1 MSARDD
7 LIDQP
12 DLLAPVGDLERRPW
26 RVLAVVLGGGG
37 LAFLAS
43 LVVSVAALTAAAAI
57 FVDDLGGSLGA
68 AVQALIEARGGR
80 PLASYLAELATIG
93 LGFAAALAVFLLAA
107 SKAYRRP
114 VLSFLTAADRFRWRA
129 VAGGLLVAAPL
140 LLVVI
145 GLETMRSPPPEPG
158 PLFRSE
164 ALGAKLAYMA
174 GAAVF
179 LFLAAFAE
187 EAVFRGWALQQ
198 VRAFTRRRWVILL
211 VPGLLFSLG
220 HADPNPDAFLV
231 RAAMGVAWGWIA
243 LRTGG
248 VEFTTGAHLANNL
261 LIALLLTPITL
272 EAPQPLPFDVVSLG
286 LELVVLGGLI
296 GVVEFA
302 RRRPELGRRL
312 GISS

>member
-1 MSARDD
+1 MSAVQARA
-7 LIDQP
+7 P
-12 DLLAPVGDLERRPW
+12 DLLAAVEPGESRVW
-26 RVLAVVLGGGG
+26 RVLAVVLAGGG

-43 LVVSVAALTAAAAI
+43 LVVSVLALVVAALV
-57 FVDDLGGSLGA
+57 FVDPLGGSLGA
-68 AVQALIEARGGR
+68 AVEALLSARGGR
-80 PLASYLAELATIG
+80 PLTTYLAELATIG
-93 LGFAAALAVFLLAA
+93 LGFAAALAVFLLVA
-107 SKAYRRP
+107 SRIHRRP

-129 VAGGLLVAAPL
+129 VAAGFLVAAPL
-140 LLVVI
+140 LLAVI
-145 GLETMRSPPPEPG
+145 GVEGMRSPPPEAG
-158 PLFRSE
+158 PLLSE
-164 ALGAKLAYMA
+164 ETTGAKLAYTA
-174 GAAVF
+174 GAVVF

-198 VRAFTRRRWVILL
+198 TRAFTRRRWVILL

-272 EAPQPLPFDVVSLG
+272 EAPKPLPFNAVGLG
-286 LELVVLGGLI
+286 LELVVLAALI
-296 GVVEFA
+296 AVVEVA
-302 RRRPELGRRL
+302 RRRPALGRRL
-312 GISS
+312 GMVS